1 MKGIL
6 IKGKN
11 ELVGLSAYNYYGANF
26 TVDIFDQNSN
36 SYVLKGVNMVESVEP
51 VEDFSTKVAA
61 DTPKDS
67 DILQV
72 NSIDGLNK
80 SDRVSIDGEIY
91 RVIDIISENT
101 DDDDDSNDTYSIKL
115 HRPLVSDVTA
125 DTDVTRV
132 GNMGLYYVNLFL
144 TKTGVF
150 VIQAKDS
157 KYGIQH
163 SEAIEVKAMDIETMY
178 TNLQT
183 DVEEGVSLVQTN
195 TGWSVLI

>member
-6 IKGKN
+6 VKGKN

-26 TVDIFDQNSN
+26 KVDIFDQTSN
-36 SYVLKGVNMVESVEP
+36 TYVLKDIPMKESVEP
-51 VEDFSTKVAA
+51 VEDFSTKVVT

-67 DILQV
+67 DIVQV
-72 NSIDGLNK
+72 ESVTGLNK
-80 SDRVSIDGEIY
+80 ADRVSIDGEIY
-91 RVIDIISENT
+91 RVIDIMSEDTDGDGT
-101 DDDDDSNDTYSIKL
+101 DDTFRIKL
-115 HRPLVSDVTA
+115 HRPLVTDIA
-125 DTDVTRV
+125 ANTDVVRV

-163 SEAIEVKAMDIETMY
+163 SEAIEVKSMDIETMY
-178 TNLQT
+178 ANLLT
-183 DVEEGVSLVQTN
+183 DVEEGVNLIQTN